1 MTTKRSFDLETFTL
15 WQLPSQTPNQMNSY
29 VLRTVHGDVI
39 AIDGGYTEDAEYL
52 KGFLAALG
60 NRVTAWFIT
69 HQHSDHIDAL
79 TEILKKPG
87 DLQIDRI
94 YSSLNPAEWVE
105 AHDKAEVETT
115 VQFNAA
121 LAAAGRGVTELELGQ
136 ELAFDGVHFEVLGI
150 KNPEITVNAINN
162 SSVVMRVRDETRSV
176 LFPADLGAEAGR
188 KLLAGPYGN
197 RLESDY
203 VQMAHH
209 GQNGVERAFYEA
221 VAARRCIWPTPLWLW
236 DNNSGKGK
244 GSGRWQTL
252 EVRAWMEAMG
262 VERHYCLF
270 NGLQEIR

>member
-15 WQLPSQTPNQMNSY
+15 WQLPSQTPKQMNSY

-39 AIDGGYTEDAEYL
+39 AIDGGYTEDAGYL

-69 HQHSDHIDAL
+69 HQHLDHVDAL
-79 TEILKKPG
+79 TEILRMPG

-94 YSSLNPAEWVE
+94 YGSLNTTAWVE
-105 AHDKAEVETT
+105 AHEKDGVETT
-115 VQFNAA
+115 VQLKEA

-136 ELAFDGVHFEVLGI
+136 ELAFGGVHFGVLGI

-244 GSGRWQTL
+244 GSGTWQTL

-262 VERHYCLF
+262 VEQHYCLF